1 MVDGAEKHGSSKT
14 VHELVV
20 QSNALRKE
28 AKAKKRRLQD
38 IPRQAQSN
46 LEQAPQDIIN
56 VEQNSSVHSDVE
68 QLDNVDDDTQSTA
81 TILPRS
87 SPQEPRREA
96 KKTNNKRQTPDNDI
110 LTLACKTLQSA
121 NAEDGH
127 DIFGQNVANK
137 LRQMTNEQQIFAEK
151 IISDV
156 LFEGRLGNLCWL
168 SKLDTGGQPLRFQ
181 QAGPT
186 NYYPHDSA
194 VSYVHPGSS
203 NMTETY
209 RTYDYE

>member
-1 MVDGAEKHGSSKT
+1 MWSVLHGNDMKM
-14 VHELVV
+14 
-20 QSNALRKE
+20 
-28 AKAKKRRLQD
+28 QD

-46 LEQAPQDIIN
+46 LKQAPQDIIN
-56 VEQNSSVHSDVE
+56 VENSSVHSDVE

-96 KKTNNKRQTPDNDI
+96 KETNNKRQAPDNDI

-156 LFEGRLGNLCWL
+156 LFEGRLRTCAGCPNWTRVASLCDSNKPDL
-168 SKLDTGGQPLRFQ
+168 QITIHMIAQSAMSILDPQT
-181 QAGPT
+181 
-186 NYYPHDSA
+186 
-194 VSYVHPGSS
+194 
-203 NMTETY
+203 
-209 RTYDYE
+209 